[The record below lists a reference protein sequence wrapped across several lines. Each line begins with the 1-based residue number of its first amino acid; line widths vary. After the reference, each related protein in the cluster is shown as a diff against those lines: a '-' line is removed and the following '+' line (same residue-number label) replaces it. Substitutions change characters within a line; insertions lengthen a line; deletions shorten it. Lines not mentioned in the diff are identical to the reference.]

1 MSCQGS
7 LAASALIKP
16 ECCSCLT
23 QVSEG
28 SSDNSWVFDL
38 IRRSPLF
45 AGIPL
50 ATLLYLQECCQCGQ
64 LASFILKVIR
74 FSAILYQC
82 DIGSEDWHWFSI
94 QESSTLHIKV
104 AISCLYSSCYF
115 KSSYQFLES
124 QHFFLNGCEL
134 FWVCCNIL
142 CFGLCI
148 NPFCKIFK
156 TGASECSLLS
166 SRTSVER
173 YSENAVNFNTCDMPC
188 WKSYWNNSAVT
199 VFEVWLA
206 PTIFLL

>member
-1 MSCQGS
+1 MWKVLTPWKVLSTWFFFGLVIPFGLTLRHVGSWRPNKGLNLSPLQWMCGVLTKKKPCHHHWPETGRESMSCQGS

-50 ATLLYLQECCQCGQ
+50 VTLLYLQECCQCAQ

-124 QHFFLNGCEL
+124 QHFF
-134 FWVCCNIL
+134 F
-142 CFGLCI
+142 
-148 NPFCKIFK
+148 
-156 TGASECSLLS
+156 
-166 SRTSVER
+166 
-173 YSENAVNFNTCDMPC
+173 
-188 WKSYWNNSAVT
+188 
-199 VFEVWLA
+199 
-206 PTIFLL
+206 

>member
-1 MSCQGS
+1 MTLPVAQVLCLGSQCRCCLTKKTMPSSLARNCRNSMSCQGIT
-7 LAASALIKP
+7 AASALIEP

-50 ATLLYLQECCQCGQ
+50 ATLLYLRSVVSVGNSHPSYWRWF
-64 LASFILKVIR
+64 A
-74 FSAILYQC
+74 AILYQC

-94 QESSTLHIKV
+94 QESSTLYIKV

-124 QHFFLNGCEL
+124 QHFF
-134 FWVCCNIL
+134 
-142 CFGLCI
+142 
-148 NPFCKIFK
+148 
-156 TGASECSLLS
+156 
-166 SRTSVER
+166 
-173 YSENAVNFNTCDMPC
+173 
-188 WKSYWNNSAVT
+188 
-199 VFEVWLA
+199 
-206 PTIFLL
+206 

>member
-1 MSCQGS
+1 MTLPVAQVLCLGSQCRCCLTKKKPCPHHWPETGRNSMSCQGS

-64 LASFILKVIR
+64 LTSFILKVIR

-124 QHFFLNGCEL
+124 QHFF
-134 FWVCCNIL
+134 
-142 CFGLCI
+142 
-148 NPFCKIFK
+148 FK
-156 TGASECSLLS
+156 WMWIVLGVL
-166 SRTSVER
+166 
-173 YSENAVNFNTCDMPC
+173 
-188 WKSYWNNSAVT
+188 
-199 VFEVWLA
+199 
-206 PTIFLL
+206 